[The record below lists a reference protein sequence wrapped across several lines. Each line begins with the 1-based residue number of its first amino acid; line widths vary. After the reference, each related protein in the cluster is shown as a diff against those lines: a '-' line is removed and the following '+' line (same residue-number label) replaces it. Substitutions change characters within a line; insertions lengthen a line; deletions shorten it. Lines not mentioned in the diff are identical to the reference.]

1 MGWYSFLP
9 HISCGAIQI
18 DSLQESK
25 GKTNSNWWEYLAPK
39 PDRVIGNYG
48 WGKYTLIGL
57 G

>member
-9 HISCGAIQI
+9 HISCEAIQI